1 MEEPHDLY
9 VQFEDGSFA
18 RLPSMQEASKIYQY
32 YEREQVRQ
40 REGVK
45 SCWVVR
51 PSDHQVV
58 LGKAPANWSAEQ
70 FSATEPLRVD

>member
-18 RLPSMQEASKIYQY
+18 RLSSMQEASRIYQY

-58 LGKAPANWSAEQ
+58 LGKAPSELVRRAVQCHRTS
-70 FSATEPLRVD
+70 